1 MSMDLIKVKTT
12 VVCEGCGHATPGKMM
27 EAADVRINEKL
38 GNVVRRGKAII
49 VFTDGCPNCVP
60 F

>member
-1 MSMDLIKVKTT
+1 MDLIKVKTI
-12 VVCEGCGHATPGKMM
+12 VVCDGCGHVTPGQMM
-27 EAADVRINEKL
+27 DEADIRINEKL

-49 VFTDGCPNCVP
+49 VFTDGCPKCVP